1 MQIALRSRNGA
12 RALVRM
18 IVREGGGHRYRRE
31 EDVRGFEVSLPQGA
45 VPEAAEV
52 AHLPVGESCER
63 ASSGGIRAIREFLAQ
78 ALLAVRRRKAEIKCS
93 EHEEISVEQLGEAK
107 TFRPSWFHRRAG
119 AFASADGRFEDRF
132 GFRGD

>member
-18 IVREGGGHRYRRE
+18 IVGERGGHRHGRE
-31 EDVRGFEVSLPQGA
+31 EDIHGFEISLPQGA

-63 ASSGGIRAIREFLAQ
+63 ASSRGVRALREFLAQ
-78 ALLAVRRRKAEIKCS
+78 TLLAVRRRKAEIKCS
-93 EHEEISVEQLGEAK
+93 QHEEICVE
-107 TFRPSWFHRRAG
+107 
-119 AFASADGRFEDRF
+119 
-132 GFRGD
+132 